1 MINEHSMTHEA
12 YQDPTRARIL
22 QVLLVGH
29 LFLDRDYY
37 YIYSNV
43 ARVAHNFSRRL
54 PAVYPPFTRRWSILP
69 GNWVFAITV
78 KLDSLNVD
86 R

>member
-1 MINEHSMTHEA
+1 
-12 YQDPTRARIL
+12 
-22 QVLLVGH
+22 VLLVGH

-54 PAVYPPFTRRWSILP
+54 PAVYPPFTRRLP
-69 GNWVFAITV
+69 AVGRFYRETEFLLLQSN
-78 KLDSLNVD
+78 
-86 R
+86 